1 MLALRMVFLAHPASV
16 LAMVGTLVKQ
26 LRTGPVQT
34 RAVVGVLAEAGIVSL
49 AEIRT

>member
-1 MLALRMVFLAHPASV
+1 MLALKMIFLAHPV

-26 LRTGPVQT
+26 LRTGPVRT